1 MYNFLADYDNTV
13 DIHKHLMK
21 KKDLQNP
28 LKNYIFEVLMDNWSP
43 KPRGI

>member
-21 KKDLQNP
+21 KKDL

>member
-13 DIHKHLMK
+13 DIHEHLMK
-21 KKDLQNP
+21 KKDLP
-28 LKNYIFEVLMDNWSP
+28 KNYIFEVLMDNWSP